1 MKDIVTEFMEA
12 YDRIPSSKIKPVNDH
27 NLDIPKLIY
36 ALLDSFSRPDIPMEL
51 DRHTKAILINSG
63 YCADFALECLL
74 HIKIL
79 AGEYYN
85 KLDIKVY
92 EWETIHTFFVI
103 DGIMYDASIRNGI
116 DFTEEKKVEFY
127 LSQVLSLALHMNEYY
142 TLVSTDNKPLIRLK
156 EGGVVKVGDEIL
168 KDNNNEDYMDIY
180 EYVYTV
186 DEFIKK
192 CKITNKI

>member
-1 MKDIVTEFMEA
+1 MKDIVTEFMDA
-12 YDRIPSSKIKPVNDH
+12 YDRVPSSKIKPVNNQ
-27 NLDIPKLIY
+27 NLDISELIC
-36 ALLDSFSRPDIPMEL
+36 ALLDNFSRPDIPVEL
-51 DRHTKAILINSG
+51 DRHTKAFLINSG

-74 HIKIL
+74 YIKVL
-79 AGEYYN
+79 TGEYFN

-103 DGIMYDASIRNGI
+103 DGMMYDASLRDGRK
-116 DFTEEKKVEFY
+116 FTLNNKVEY
-127 LSQVLSLALHMNEYY
+127 YVSHLITIGIHMNEYY
-142 TLVSTDNKPLIRLK
+142 TLVSKDNKPLIRLE

-168 KDNNNEDYMDIY
+168 KDNNNEDFMDIY

-192 CKITNKI
+192 MQDNK